1 MSHIKGLPHFICC
14 CCLVCAVHWIVICR
28 CRTERGCPSLSTI
41 AVCCAQF
48 AGWSSAGVT
57 QKGATPLYLLLQFA
71 VCRSLDGHL
80 QVSHRNGL
88 PNFTYFCWLLCAGRW
103 TVVCRCRTERGCP
116 TSSTVA
122 CGGGPIYKITRSS
135 APLSAV
141 SSHFISSWIEC
152 ASTPTTTRVSRRQ
165 VRTIFLLLLL

>member
-1 MSHIKGLPHFICC
+1 MLHRKWVPHFISCC
-14 CCLVCAVHWIVICR
+14 C
-28 CRTERGCPSLSTI
+28 
-41 AVCCAQF
+41 
-48 AGWSSAGVT
+48 
-57 QKGATPLYLLLQFA
+57 
-71 VCRSLDGHL
+71 
-80 QVSHRNGL
+80 
-88 PNFTYFCWLLCAGRW
+88 LLCAGRW

-165 VRTIFLLLLL
+165 VRTIFLLLLLWWYASVHILIIFVLKTESFKPLVSDILFFAHFKFPAHSSSQITGRLVVQMCYQMMC

>member
-1 MSHIKGLPHFICC
+1 M
-14 CCLVCAVHWIVICR
+14 
-28 CRTERGCPSLSTI
+28 
-41 AVCCAQF
+41 
-48 AGWSSAGVT
+48 
-57 QKGATPLYLLLQFA
+57 
-71 VCRSLDGHL
+71 
-80 QVSHRNGL
+80 SHRNGL
-88 PNFTYFCWLLCAGRW
+88 PNFTYCCCLLCAGRW

-165 VRTIFLLLLL
+165 VRTIFLLLLLWWYTSVHILIIFVLKTGSSVRWLVSHLVIVSSSHILNVQWSNNW